1 MRQLLRVAAA
11 LCCFAP
17 AGLALVV
24 WDATGRAGWTRYH
37 DPARAERDRAAASEG
52 LGGLFDGSGLN
63 EGRGELAKVPNDF
76 ALGLGPSGPGKH
88 AASVATIAG
97 PALLAGFYTLL
108 PNRRQKPV
116 IKAVPAPERRGSGG

>member
-1 MRQLLRVAAA
+1 MRLLLRIAAA
-11 LCCFAP
+11 LCCLVP
-17 AGLALVV
+17 AGLALIV

-52 LGGLFDGSGLN
+52 LGDLFEGAGLN
-63 EGRGELAKVPNDF
+63 EGRGGLAKIPNDF

-97 PALLAGFYTLL
+97 PALVAALYTLL
-108 PNRRQKPV
+108 PNRRQR
-116 IKAVPAPERRGSGG
+116 AVVRAAAAESRG